1 MKNKPWIENTDP
13 FKERYGLLDNNEL
26 MNFLNLFYEWNKD
39 ESILGTDIHKVKTGI
54 QLLDFF
60 DYNNETTNI
69 TLFENLCLIMGGE
82 NEILYWIPLCNNED
96 ITFQNFSPPMIAKT
110 SIEKE
115 ALENA
120 SRSFMQMLN
129 GGYIF
134 FDSNCRFI
142 GIVIDGYYMYVF
154 MKKEFMSD
162 VFTQYINNWDKVDEF
177 LDPVLKDD
185 LMSRRPIH
193 S

>member
-13 FKERYGLLDNNEL
+13 FKESYGVLDNNEL
-26 MNFLNLFYEWNKD
+26 IDFLSLFHEWNKK
-39 ESILGTDIHKVKTGI
+39 EFVLGTDISKVKTGI

-60 DYNNETTNI
+60 DYSNGTSHI
-69 TLFENLCLIMGGE
+69 SLFESLCLIMGGE
-82 NEILYWIPLCNNED
+82 GERLYWIPLCSDED
-96 ITFQNFSPPMIAKT
+96 IIFQDFSPPMIAKT
-110 SIEKE
+110 LIQKE
-115 ALENA
+115 ALDNA

-129 GGYIF
+129 GGYMF
-134 FDSNCRFI
+134 FDSNCRFV

-154 MKKEFMSD
+154 MNKVFMSD
-162 VFTQYINNWDKVDEF
+162 VLTQYIKNWDKVDEF

-185 LMSRRPIH
+185 LMIRKSTH